1 MHPTIRRWSSLLVVL
16 AFVAACSNSDG
27 TTPDTTAAVSP
38 TTLAPTTTAAST
50 TEPPAI
56 EATTTIVDEPTGY
69 RAEIRRTSHGVAHIV
84 ADDLANAG
92 FGQGYAY
99 AQDRACTLID
109 QVIKVRG
116 ERSKWFGAGPA
127 GSDNQEYVDSDFAYR
142 HLGLHADADARW
154 ADQPDDIQSMI
165 KGYVAGFNQELTDE
179 GPNGWCEG
187 EPWVQPITTTD
198 LYAYI
203 GDVLL
208 YASTG
213 ILIEPIATAVP
224 PAPVAPTDVSLAT
237 DASEP
242 ATTESAAG
250 LASLVVD
257 PSRLASNGW
266 AIGKD
271 RSDSGG
277 GLLVANPHFPWEGD
291 QRLWELHITIP
302 GDLDVYGVA
311 LGGLPGVQIGFN
323 RDIAWTHT
331 VSDGRR
337 FTLYE
342 LQLIA
347 GRPTSYKYGDEE
359 REMTAADYTVEV
371 LQADGT
377 TKPETRTLYNS
388 HYGPM
393 LNLPFG
399 WSGDKAYTMRDGNI
413 VVTRALQ
420 QFLAMD
426 AATGM
431 DEFQTAHETY
441 TGVPWVNT
449 IAVSSD
455 GRAWYADTA
464 ITPYLSDE
472 TTAAW
477 QSAVAAGG
485 TAKLVNDNGATMLD
499 GSDPA
504 NEWVVDPE
512 APAPGLLPYRL
523 MPKLERRDYV
533 FNANDSHW
541 LANPDELLTGY
552 PPMTGAEGTVQS
564 ARTRMNAAMLGEDGA
579 GGADGKFSL
588 VEAQESIL
596 SNRAL
601 TADVLVEALVADC
614 GKSGPIDVDGT
625 PVDIAPA
632 CAALTGWDGRF
643 DTDSVGAIVWREFF
657 NRFDRD
663 AQAGVSNGLYEVP
676 FDPALPATTP
686 NTPTSDRSTWLPNL
700 AKAVQL
706 LNTAGIPVDAPLGD
720 FQFDGRAGRGPALGG
735 GWGDEGLA
743 NVIGCCARGGSSTA
757 PDALNPTFSDDGA
770 FATTPLGYPVTQGT
784 SFLMAVQFT
793 AVGPQAGA
801 FLTYGQPDD
810 PDDPR
815 FRSQTELFGEK
826 AWRTVTFDEA
836 DITADAE
843 FSSMIVTGTR

>member
-1 MHPTIRRWSSLLVVL
+1 MHITERRWAPVVVAL
-16 AFVAACSNSDG
+16 ALVAACSNGDDASPES
-27 TTPDTTAAVSP
+27 TVAVASTSSGASP
-38 TTLAPTTTAAST
+38 TTVTAIVESTAADGPTTPT
-50 TEPPAI
+50 
-56 EATTTIVDEPTGY
+56 EPTGY

-84 ADDLANAG
+84 ADDLAGAG

-109 QVIKVRG
+109 QIIKVRG
-116 ERSKWFGAGPA
+116 ERSKWLGAGPA
-127 GSDNQEYVDSDFAYR
+127 GTESQEYIDSDFTYR
-142 HLGLHADADARW
+142 HLGLHDNADARW
-154 ADQPDDIQSMI
+154 ADQPAELREMVA
-165 KGYVAGFNQELTDE
+165 GYVAGFNQELADE
-179 GPNGWCEG
+179 GPHGWCAG

-198 LYAYI
+198 VYAYI

-208 YASTG
+208 YASAG
-213 ILIEPIATAVP
+213 NLIEPIATAVP
-224 PAPVAPTDVSLAT
+224 PQPPAT
-237 DASEP
+237 GSEP
-242 ATTESAAG
+242 GTTESAAG
-250 LASLVVD
+250 LAPLVVD

-291 QRLWELHITIP
+291 RRFWELHITVP

-342 LQLIA
+342 LQLVA
-347 GRPTSYKYGDEE
+347 GKPTTYRYGDEE
-359 REMTAADYTVEV
+359 REMTATDYTVEV

-377 TKPETRTLYNS
+377 TKAETRSLYNS

-399 WSGDKAYTMRDGNI
+399 WNGEKAYTMRDGNI

-426 AATGM
+426 RATGM
-431 DEFQTAHETY
+431 DEFQAAHETH
-441 TGVPWVNT
+441 TGIPWVNT
-449 IAVSSD
+449 IAVSAD

-464 ITPYLSDE
+464 ITPYLSAA
-472 TTAAW
+472 TNAAW
-477 QSAVAAGG
+477 RASVAAGG
-485 TAKLVNDNGATMLD
+485 TAKLVDDNGATMLD

-523 MPKLERRDYV
+523 MPKLERSDYV

-541 LANPDELLTGY
+541 LANPDELLTGF

-564 ARTRMNAAMLGEDGA
+564 ARTRMNAAMLGEVGA
-579 GGADGKFSL
+579 GGPDGKFSL

-601 TADVLVEALVADC
+601 TAEVLVEALVADC
-614 GKSGPIDVDGT
+614 AGSGPIDVDGSS
-625 PVDIAPA
+625 VDIAPA

-643 DTDSVGAIVWREFF
+643 NTDSVGAIVWREFLA
-657 NRFDRD
+657 RFDRD
-663 AQAGVSNGLYEVP
+663 AQAGVSKGLYEVP
-676 FDPALPATTP
+676 FDPALPASTP
-686 NTPTSDRSTWLPNL
+686 NTPTSDRSAWLPNL

-720 FQFDGRAGRGPALGG
+720 FQFDGRAGRGPGLGG
-735 GWGDEGLA
+735 GWGEEGLA
-743 NVIGCCARGGSSTA
+743 NVIGCCARGGSSAA

-770 FATTPLGYPVTQGT
+770 FATTPLGYPVTEGT

-793 AVGPQAGA
+793 ADGPQAGA

-810 PDDPR
+810 PDDPQ
-815 FRSQTELFGEK
+815 FRSQTELFGKK
-826 AWRTVTFDEA
+826 AWRTVVFEEA
-836 DITADAE
+836 DIKADAE
-843 FSSMIVTGTR
+843 FSSTIVTGTR